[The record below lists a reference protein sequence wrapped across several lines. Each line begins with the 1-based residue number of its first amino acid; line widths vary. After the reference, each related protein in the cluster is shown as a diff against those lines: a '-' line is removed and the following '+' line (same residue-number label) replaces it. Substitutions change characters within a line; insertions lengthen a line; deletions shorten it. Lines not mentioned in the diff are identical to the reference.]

1 MQKFDLLD
9 KITLKYHPG
18 AFTIVGVITPN
29 PDLKERTYLISIP
42 LKISDSFIY
51 TLKMRDGWQAGQWF
65 DYTTLIE
72 PMMIEGQYYMWVS
85 EGKVKDGVLTPEQ
98 LIVKQIRQEIGL

>member
-9 KITLKYHPG
+9 KITLKHHPG

-29 PDLKERTYLISIP
+29 PYLEERTYLISIP
-42 LKISDSFIY
+42 LKLSDGFLY
-51 TLKMRDGWQAGQWF
+51 TLEMRDGWHTGTWF
-65 DYTTLIE
+65 DYTTFIE